1 MLQRPVAAGVACG
14 LLTWVAMNHVVV
26 PLSRAS
32 PSSFV
37 PAWFVDGLLAH
48 VLLVGF
54 VFAFV
59 ARWSARR
66 AKSYS

>member
-14 LLTWVAMNHVVV
+14 LLTWVAMNHVAV